1 MSRYSLLLL
10 LLAVPTQASAQE
22 KVTWQ
27 DHIRPIFENRCN
39 NCHNPDKKKGDLD
52 LSTFAGLMAGGSG
65 GASVEAGDS
74 AASTLWKVVSH
85 TSEPVMPPKGD
96 KIPQTEIDLIAKFIA
111 GGLLETPDGVAK
123 VKKKASF
130 AMKAVASAGKPEGPP
145 PMPEHL
151 LLEPVVTS
159 PRANAVIALAHSPWA
174 PLAALAAPRQVLL
187 YHSGSGEL
195 LGVLPF
201 PEGGTPET
209 LSFSRNGSLLLA
221 GGGIPGKQG
230 VVVVWDVKTGQSVI
244 NLTMSEDFDTV
255 LAADIS
261 ADLSKIAMGG
271 PGRRV
276 RIYDTRTSQMLANI
290 KKHTDWVTSIAFSP
304 DGVLLASGDR
314 NGGLFIWEAATGSE
328 YQNLR
333 GHEKMIASLA
343 WRGDSNLVAAGS
355 EDGNFTWWEMA
366 NGTQVKKVGSHGG
379 VLALGFAPDGRMVSG
394 GRDGHVRI
402 WDGNGAQ
409 QSDWVPSGGSP
420 VLKAVFSDDG
430 KRVVTGAWNGEVK
443 SWDAAQKDAPPAVLV
458 SNPPSIEARLAA
470 LDQQAAGQRTAA
482 EQAAA
487 AVAEKEKAAAEREAE
502 MSAFKTAMSGMPER
516 EKAVAAKLQESTA
529 ALAKLSESRAGLV
542 KTSEEAAAQLAA
554 MPATAPAPAPA
565 PAPVPGDGMPAGV
578 QDALTKAAEAEA
590 AVQQLSKSV
599 LETKMAALKQALA
612 ECDQAIAQNK
622 AAGDQA
628 TQELAKIR
636 EDAAAMT
643 KQMPE
648 KEKVLA
654 EVKQQTEAAKAALAA
669 ARASVDGSL
678 KAVARWQA
686 ARLLK
691 PALQLRA
698 DAKNLKDKLDALRE
712 ELAPL
717 EANVAT
723 APAPPQAARMEEI
736 RTILKTLPAEA
747 DSKQKE
753 ADAAWQKYLEAL
765 PK

>member
-1 MSRYSLLLL
+1 MLRYSIPVLFF
-10 LLAVPTQASAQE
+10 AASSVVSAQE

-65 GASVEAGDS
+65 GASVESGDS

-111 GGLLETPDGVAK
+111 GGLLETKDGVAK

-130 AMKAVASAGKPEGPP
+130 EMKAVASTAKPEGPP

-151 LLEPVVTS
+151 LLDPVVTP

-174 PLAALAAPRQVLL
+174 PLAAIAAPRQVLL
-187 YHSGSGEL
+187 YHSGTGDL

-201 PEGGTPET
+201 PDGGTPET

-244 NLTMSEDFDTV
+244 NLAMTEDFDTV

-261 ADLSKIAMGG
+261 ADLSKVAMGG

-276 RIYDTRTSQMLANI
+276 RIYDTRTSQLLANI

-314 NGGLFIWEAATGSE
+314 NGGLFVWEAANGSE

-402 WDGNGAQ
+402 WDANGAQ
-409 QSDWVPSGGSP
+409 KSDWVPSGGSP
-420 VLKAVFSDDG
+420 ILKAVFSDDG
-430 KRVVTGAWNGEVK
+430 ARVVTGAWNGEVK
-443 SWDAAQKDAPPAVLV
+443 SWDAAKKEAPPAVLV
-458 SNPPSIEARLAA
+458 SNPPSIEARIAA

-502 MSAFKTAMSGMPER
+502 VAALKKAMAGMPER
-516 EKAVAAKLQESTA
+516 EKAVSAKIEETKA
-529 ALAKLSESRAGLV
+529 ALAKLTEARAGLV
-542 KTSEEAAAQLAA
+542 KKAEEAAAQLAA
-554 MPATAPAPAPA
+554 LPAQPAA
-565 PAPVPGDGMPAGV
+565 PAPVSGDGMPPGV
-578 QDALTKAAEAEA
+578 QDTLTKAAEAEA
-590 AVQQLSKSV
+590 SVTQLSKSV
-599 LETKMAALKQALA
+599 LETKTGALKQALA
-612 ECDQAIAQNK
+612 DCDQAIAQTK
-622 AAGDQA
+622 TAGDQA
-628 TQELAKIR
+628 NQELAKIR

-654 EVKQQTEAAKAALAA
+654 DVKQQTEAAKAALAA

-691 PALQLRA
+691 PALQLRTE
-698 DAKNLKDKLDALRE
+698 AKTLTEKLEDLRE

-723 APAPPQAARMEEI
+723 APAAPQAARMEEI
-736 RTILKTLPAEA
+736 RGILKTLPAEA
-747 DSKQKE
+747 EAKQKE
-753 ADAAWQKYLEAL
+753 ADAAWQKYMEAL

>member
-1 MSRYSLLLL
+1 MLRYSIPLL
-10 LLAVPTQASAQE
+10 LLATSTVVSAQD

-74 AASTLWKVVSH
+74 AGSTLWKVVSH

-187 YHSGSGEL
+187 YHSGTGDL

-244 NLTMSEDFDTV
+244 NLAMTEDFDTV

-290 KKHTDWVTSIAFSP
+290 KKHTDWVTSLAFSP

-314 NGGLFIWEAATGSE
+314 NGGLFIWEAANGSE

-470 LDQQAAGQRTAA
+470 LDQQATGQRTAA

-502 MSAFKTAMSGMPER
+502 MTAFKTAMSGMPER
-516 EKAVAAKLQESTA
+516 EKAVAAKVEEAKA
-529 ALAKLSESRAGLV
+529 AMAKLTEARAGLV
-542 KTSEEAAAQLAA
+542 KKAEEAAAQLAA
-554 MPATAPAPAPA
+554 IPAPPA
-565 PAPVPGDGMPAGV
+565 AAAPVPGDGMPAGV

-590 AVQQLSKSV
+590 SVVQLSKSV
-599 LETKMAALKQALA
+599 LETKVGALKQALA
-612 ECDQAIAQNK
+612 ECDQAIALNK
-622 AAGDQA
+622 TTGDQA
-628 TQELAKIR
+628 NQELAKIR

-648 KEKVLA
+648 KEKILA
-654 EVKQQTEAAKAALAA
+654 DVKQQTEAAKAALAA

-691 PALQLRA
+691 PALQLRT
-698 DAKNLKDKLDALRE
+698 DAKNLKDKLDGLRE

-723 APAPPQAARMEEI
+723 APAAPQAARMEEI
-736 RTILKTLPAEA
+736 RTLLKTLPAEA
-747 DSKQKE
+747 EAKQKE
-753 ADAAWQKYLEAL
+753 AEAAWQKYIEAL